1 LKNTDKI
8 DLFNRKGIGFY
19 EKNINW
25 TCGLSFYYWWFRFRL
40 VQINYGGTNYYVQ
53 IHNDGKK
60 LEEKTQSGSVWHGYG
75 YKEKAYNNAGQE
87 KTLDFTAT
95 HNLRHEAYL
104 KLTYNKQKGVTNWE
118 EVKKT
123 AIPKKA
129 LDKL

>member
-1 LKNTDKI
+1 MKKI
-8 DLFNRKGIGFY
+8 LIG
-19 EKNINW
+19 
-25 TCGLSFYYWWFRFRL
+25 L
-40 VQINYGGTNYYVQ
+40 VALVFIIGGSAFAWYKINYGGTNYYVQ

-95 HNLRHEAYL
+95 NNLRHEAYL

>member
-1 LKNTDKI
+1 MKKI
-8 DLFNRKGIGFY
+8 LIG
-19 EKNINW
+19 
-25 TCGLSFYYWWFRFRL
+25 L
-40 VQINYGGTNYYVQ
+40 VALVFIIGGSAFAWYKINYGGTNYYVQ

-75 YKEKAYNNAGQE
+75 YKEKAYNNPGQE

>member
-1 LKNTDKI
+1 ME
-8 DLFNRKGIGFY
+8 G
-19 EKNINW
+19 
-25 TCGLSFYYWWFRFRL
+25 
-40 VQINYGGTNYYVQ
+40 QIIMSKSIMTE
-53 IHNDGKK
+53 K

-75 YKEKAYNNAGQE
+75 YKEKVYNNAGQE

-118 EVKKT
+118 EVKKLQSQ
-123 AIPKKA
+123 KA

>member
-1 LKNTDKI
+1 MKKI
-8 DLFNRKGIGFY
+8 LIG
-19 EKNINW
+19 
-25 TCGLSFYYWWFRFRL
+25 L
-40 VQINYGGTNYYVQ
+40 VALVFIIGGSAFAWYKINYGGTNYYVQ

-75 YKEKAYNNAGQE
+75 YKEKAYN
-87 KTLDFTAT
+87 
-95 HNLRHEAYL
+95 EAYL

>member
-1 LKNTDKI
+1 MKKI
-8 DLFNRKGIGFY
+8 LIG
-19 EKNINW
+19 
-25 TCGLSFYYWWFRFRL
+25 L
-40 VQINYGGTNYYVQ
+40 VALVFIIGGSAFAWYKINYGGTNYYVQ

-104 KLTYNKQKGVTNWE
+104 VIAVFLTSSQFVT
-118 EVKKT
+118 
-123 AIPKKA
+123 PFC
-129 LDKL
+129 LL